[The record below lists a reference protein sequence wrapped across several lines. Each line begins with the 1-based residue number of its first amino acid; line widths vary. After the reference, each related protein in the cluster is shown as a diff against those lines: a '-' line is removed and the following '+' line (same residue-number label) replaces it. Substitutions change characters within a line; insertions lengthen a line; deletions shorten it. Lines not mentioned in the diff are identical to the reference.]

1 MGVAIVP
8 PGSFTRWIC
17 AIAAGCFVG
26 AGEAKAFP
34 ATDASTPSIVETATP
49 PTDSDLRHQ
58 LRLQTGIG
66 AAAASGKVW
75 TFVPALG
82 ADEFFTD
89 NVLESPTN
97 RRWDLVTVVTP
108 SIAIHG
114 DAPNAQLN
122 LNYSP
127 QFRLDAR
134 TPSQNGVTQQLAGS
148 GQFTIIPDA
157 FYIDARALAGGTPIA
172 SGFGGLGASLTPGG
186 GQIGAGN
193 GIASS
198 GLSKQNIAQT
208 TSFSVSPYLLHRFG
222 DVGTAKLGYEL
233 NYTSISQNAG
243 SFLGFAPTGG
253 GNQEGLTNQVLAQF
267 ETGEQFAPYR
277 YMVIASAAVGSGTGV
292 LHGSSQDTIT
302 NQLGYAINRSVSIY
316 GQIGYERLRF
326 GGVPPTRID
335 DMTWGFGAT
344 YTPNADSKITVGYGH
359 QDGTTGAV
367 VSAYYA
373 LTART
378 RITARY
384 NTGLQTDIGQ
394 LENQLNLA
402 AFDENGNA
410 VDATTGAPQFLGLSG
425 VGVQNGLYRAKTFT
439 LSASTDLD
447 RDQLRF
453 SLQYSEQTTVAVNS
467 SVVVT
472 NPFNPVAP
480 PVGSTSQGVTGIA
493 SWTHSFREDLLM
505 ASSASYGVSNV
516 SGAPGGA
523 PGTGRQASIGASAG
537 LQYTIAPTLVTTVR
551 YGYFRRGSPLPD
563 ETIYQN
569 VFLVGVNKQF

>member
-8 PGSFTRWIC
+8 SGSFTRLTG
-17 AIAAGCFVG
+17 AIAASCFVC
-26 AGEAKAFP
+26 AGKAGAFP
-34 ATDASTPSIVETATP
+34 ATDASTPSIMEDVAP

-58 LRLQTGIG
+58 LQLQTGIG
-66 AAAASGKVW
+66 AAAANGKAW

-82 ADEFFTD
+82 VDEFFTD
-89 NVLESPTN
+89 NVLQTPAN

-108 SIAIHG
+108 SIAING
-114 DAPNAQLN
+114 DAPNAQVN

-186 GQIGAGN
+186 GQIGAGS

-208 TSFSVSPYLLHRFG
+208 TSFSVSPYVLHRFG
-222 DVGTAKLGYEL
+222 DVGTAKLGYEF
-233 NYTSISQNAG
+233 NWTSINQSAG
-243 SFLGFAPTGG
+243 SLPVFGQTGG
-253 GNQEGLTNQVLAQF
+253 VNQEGLTNQVVAQF
-267 ETGEQFAPYR
+267 ETGERFAPYR
-277 YMVIASAAVGSGTGV
+277 YLVIASAATGSGTGV

-302 NQLGYAINRSVSIY
+302 NQLGYAINRSISVY

-326 GGVPPTRID
+326 GGLPPTRID

-344 YTPNADSKITVGYGH
+344 YKPNADSKITVGYGH

-373 LTART
+373 VTART
-378 RITARY
+378 KVTARY
-384 NTGLQTDIGQ
+384 TTGLQTDIGQ
-394 LENQLNLA
+394 LENQLDLA
-402 AFDENGNA
+402 AFDEDGNA
-410 VDATTGAPQFLGLSG
+410 FDATTGAPQFLGLSG
-425 VGVQNGLYRAKTFT
+425 IGVRNGLYRAKTFT
-439 LSASTDLD
+439 LYATTDLD
-447 RDQLRF
+447 RDQLQF
-453 SLQYSEQTTVAVNS
+453 SLQYAEQTTIAVNS
-467 SVVVT
+467 GVVVT
-472 NPFNPVAP
+472 SPFNPVAP
-480 PVGSTSQGVTGIA
+480 PVGSTSHGVTGIA
-493 SWTHSFREDLLM
+493 SWTHSLREDLLM
-505 ASSASYGVSNV
+505 ASSASYGVSSV

-523 PGTGRQASIGASAG
+523 PGTGRQTSIGASAG
-537 LQYTIAPTLVTTVR
+537 LQYTVTPTLVTTVR

-569 VFLVGVNKQF
+569 VVLVGVNKQF